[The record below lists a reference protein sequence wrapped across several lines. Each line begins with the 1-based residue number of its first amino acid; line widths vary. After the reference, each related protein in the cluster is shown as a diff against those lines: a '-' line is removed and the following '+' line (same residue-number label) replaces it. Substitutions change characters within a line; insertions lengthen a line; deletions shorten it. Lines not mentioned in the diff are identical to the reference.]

1 MSTEDVKLN
10 GCSKENEAV
19 TDESIKI
26 IEIADTPKLLK
37 QHVRHIVHEYLAMR
51 KKCTKWVPGEL
62 TMN

>member
-19 TDESIKI
+19 TDESIDI

-37 QHVRHIVHEYLAMR
+37 QHVRHIVHEYLVMR
-51 KKCTKWVPGEL
+51 
-62 TMN
+62 